1 MSIYGD
7 EKFSWFDII
16 KRLDAN
22 DETDQKIKEQ
32 FFFDEEKSKFMLS
45 TISGSDLMNI
55 IIRLN
60 LSDDLDKRFKE
71 DLFFN
76 KEKLELMSR
85 KLSGKDLM
93 IIITRLDSNNE
104 LDMRIKKFLFL
115 NPEGFAAFSSIVSR
129 SNADDSYVKEAA
141 TITPTITQE
150 YQQEKE
156 IKEAGETDS
165 QVVLQ
170 DQIDNKSM
178 MNDTNTSLGGS
189 NQKEEQEKQLFDYL
203 DKIYYKDNGVSLN
216 SKKLYMIQ
224 VASQVLGNIDLAKRI
239 VTDNYSFDIREVD
252 VNKINK

>member
-7 EKFSWFDII
+7 EKFSWWDII
-16 KRLDAN
+16 IRLHAN
-22 DETDQKIKEQ
+22 DKTDQEIKKQ
-32 FFFDEEKSKFMLS
+32 LFFDEEKSKFMLS

-60 LSDDLDKRFKE
+60 LSDDLDRKFKE

-93 IIITRLDSNNE
+93 NIIIRLDSNDE

-115 NPEGFAAFSSIVSR
+115 NPEGFAAFFSIVSR
-129 SNADDSYVKEAA
+129 SNADDSYVEEAA
-141 TITPTITQE
+141 TITQE

-170 DQIDNKSM
+170 DQSDNKSM

-224 VASQVLGNIDLAKRI
+224 VASQVLGNIDLAKKI